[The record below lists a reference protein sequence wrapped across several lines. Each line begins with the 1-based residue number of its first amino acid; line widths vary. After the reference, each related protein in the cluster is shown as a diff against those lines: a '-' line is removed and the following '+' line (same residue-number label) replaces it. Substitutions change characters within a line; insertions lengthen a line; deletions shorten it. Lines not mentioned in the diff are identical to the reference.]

1 MPDEPGEGA
10 AGFSAD
16 DWERLLGGEGQP
28 PPRRGAAMP
37 DLGAVLALV
46 DGLRG
51 ALPPELQQQVSAL
64 ARELL
69 LTLRALIDWQLE
81 RLEQPP
87 REPRVE
93 DIPLD

>member
-1 MPDEPGEGA
+1 MPAERGDGHGL
-10 AGFSAD
+10 GR
-16 DWERLLGGEGQP
+16 DWERLYDGAP
-28 PPRRGAAMP
+28 PPRGQLP

-46 DGLRG
+46 DGLR
-51 ALPPELQQQVSAL
+51 AAVPPELQQQVTAL

-81 RLEQPP
+81 RLEERP

>member
-1 MPDEPGEGA
+1 MPAERGDGNGLGP
-10 AGFSAD
+10 D
-16 DWERLLGGEGQP
+16 RERLYDGAPPPP
-28 PPRRGAAMP
+28 PPRGQLP

-46 DGLRG
+46 DGLR
-51 ALPPELQQQVSAL
+51 AAVPPELQQQVTAL

-81 RLEQPP
+81 RLEERP

>member
-1 MPDEPGEGA
+1 MQAEPPDGD
-10 AGFSAD
+10 GFAH
-16 DWERLLGGEGQP
+16 DWQRLHGDPPP
-28 PPRRGAAMP
+28 PPRGQVP

-51 ALPPELQQQVSAL
+51 AVPADIQQQLTAL

-69 LTLRALIDWQLE
+69 LTVRAVIDWQLE
-81 RLEQPP
+81 RLEERP

>member
-1 MPDEPGEGA
+1 MQGEPDGGN
-10 AGFSAD
+10 GFAQ
-16 DWERLLGGEGQP
+16 DWERLYGEP
-28 PPRRGAAMP
+28 PPSTRAAPLP

-46 DGLRG
+46 DGLRS
-51 ALPPELQQQVSAL
+51 AVPPELQHQGAAL

-69 LTLRALIDWQLE
+69 LTVRALIDWQLE
-81 RLEQPP
+81 RLEERP

>member
-1 MPDEPGEGA
+1 MHADPGEGNGQA
-10 AGFSAD
+10 A
-16 DWERLLGGEGQP
+16 DWERLLGGDP
-28 PPRRGAAMP
+28 PPSRPQMP

-51 ALPPELQQQVSAL
+51 AVPPELQQQVTAL

-69 LTLRALIDWQLE
+69 LTVRALIDWQLE
-81 RLEQPP
+81 RLEERP

-93 DIPLD
+93 EIPLD